1 MQINFKEEMMESLR
15 PITDVA
21 LSNVTTL
28 VDQLNRTVLK
38 NKVEAVHAQV
48 LKIPDRVNG
57 FK

>member
-1 MQINFKEEMMESLR
+1 MESLR

>member
-1 MQINFKEEMMESLR
+1 MESRR
-15 PITDVA
+15 PYAIKTFSDV
-21 LSNVTTL
+21 TQL
-28 VDQLNRTVLK
+28 VDQLKRTVLK